1 MLRMIVTKGS
11 PFRSEG
17 GSMENEYCSATEAAR
32 LLKVSRMLI
41 SRRIQS
47 GKLPAFED
55 PRDGRKKLVRAS
67 DIKALEEIRPAP
79 AKEAQTASAA

>member
-1 MLRMIVTKGS
+1 
-11 PFRSEG
+11 
-17 GSMENEYCSATEAAR
+17 
-32 LLKVSRMLI
+32 MLI